1 MTPYGADI
9 CLYLFNLYVEE
20 VYLKRIYNQNGQGL
34 VEYLIL
40 TALLAIA
47 TMGVVRLLGHSVS
60 ARYADVVNAVQG
72 RDAPKVDSEQVAE
85 RHYKKRDMGDFMRG
99 AASSSRNEPD

>member
-1 MTPYGADI
+1 MSDSKI
-9 CLYLFNLYVEE
+9 LIN
-20 VYLKRIYNQNGQGL
+20 NQRGQGL

-40 TALLAIA
+40 TALLAVA

-72 RDAPKVDSEQVAE
+72 RDNARKTETEQVEE

-99 AASSSRNEPD
+99 ATTRNN

>member
-1 MTPYGADI
+1 M
-9 CLYLFNLYVEE
+9 
-20 VYLKRIYNQNGQGL
+20 KRIRNQNGQGL

-72 RDAPKVDSEQVAE
+72 QDTPKTEVEKIE
-85 RHYKKRDMGDFMRG
+85 NRHYQKRDMGDFMRG
-99 AASSSRNEPD
+99 AH